1 MIFKPC
7 FYGKIAQ
14 DSALSF
20 MKENSCNPSPNYSF
34 KALMKIAK
42 RTQLLQVM
50 YIR

>member
-34 KALMKIAK
+34 KALMKIA
-42 RTQLLQVM
+42 TEDSTASGYV
-50 YIR
+50 Y